1 MQDTPAFVHLYRY
14 LTREKKHA
22 KGPVASWL
30 ARDPDAAPVLLSAA
44 RMLDTPPS
52 RDSCGLSEGEMLAL
66 LDAPTPLRAL
76 EHILNSRDGRAFL
89 SGLAS
94 WYDPAPSAAMV
105 KRIAAA
111 GRARALPRST
121 SILYRIAVTNAVR
134 TGRLLLELIRV
145 PEPQAQV
152 ALAFRSKALRTGT
165 TVESLPFY
173 FDNGLS
179 FALSFERT
187 DKGPT
192 TLHLRKFV
200 YNEDREIAT
209 ATLNG
214 KAMRIENGE
223 ATISLTKL
231 PSRLKLAV
239 RETGEAARM
248 FGCEIDGA
256 K

>member
-1 MQDTPAFVHLYRY
+1 MQSTPGFVHVYRY
-14 LTREKKHA
+14 LTREKKDA
-22 KGPVASWL
+22 KDPVASWL
-30 ARDPDAAPVLLSAA
+30 SRDPQAAPMLLYAA

-76 EHILNSRDGRAFL
+76 EPILNSQDGRTFL
-89 SGLAS
+89 SGLAL

-105 KRIAAA
+105 KRIAVA
-111 GRARALPRST
+111 GRARALPSVT

-134 TGRLLLELIRV
+134 AGRQLLQLIIV
-145 PEPQAQV
+145 PEPQAQI
-152 ALAFRSKALRTGT
+152 ALAFRSKALRTGA

-179 FALSFERT
+179 FALSFERADT
-187 DKGPT
+187 DAT
-192 TLHLRKFV
+192 TLRLRKLV
-200 YNEDREIAT
+200 HNEDREIAR

-223 ATISLTKL
+223 ATISFTKL
-231 PSRLKLAV
+231 PTRLKFAV
-239 RETGEAARM
+239 QETGDAARE
-248 FGCEIDGA
+248 FGCEIGGA